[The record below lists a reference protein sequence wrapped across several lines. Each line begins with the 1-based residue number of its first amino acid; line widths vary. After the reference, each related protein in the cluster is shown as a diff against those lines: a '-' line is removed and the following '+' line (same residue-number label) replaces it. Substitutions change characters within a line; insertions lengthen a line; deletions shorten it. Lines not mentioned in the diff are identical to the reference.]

1 MFNSVI
7 AKTDSIVEPSARL
20 QFQINDMMLWGGIV
34 YWEYEVAKGFFDMS
48 ADFTAAYGYKS
59 EDMFPYTIERW
70 KQVIHPDD
78 YQYVLSMFEKVVAG
92 HTDII
97 DIVYRVKTASGEWR
111 YFRRRGGVAEASL
124 VDKKVIRVSGTL
136 QDITDLKVT
145 DQLLQRRDRLLAAV
159 NDAANILLVATA
171 QNFHQSIVKVL
182 HILGMATEVD
192 RVYVWKNELI
202 GGELYSTQVY
212 EWSPDAEPQQGNKL
226 TVKLKY
232 SEAIPTW
239 EAILSTGKC
248 VNNIVRCMP
257 KAEQDQLSPQGIISI
272 LVAPIMFRDEFWGF
286 IGFDDCQNERV
297 WDKTE
302 TGILKSAGML
312 IASAIQRQVTE
323 KALIQAKDNAEVAT
337 KAKSDFLARMS
348 HEIRTPMNAIIGLTH
363 LALLTPLTQQ
373 QKEYIE
379 TAQQSAHIL
388 LRLINDIL
396 DFSKIEAGRMVMEYR
411 EFSIASVISD
421 IAATVG
427 ASIQDKNLEL
437 RIDVDIKL
445 PHAVMGDSVRLHQV
459 VLNLLTNAIKFTTQG
474 TIRLNVEVVEID
486 ILSIVVLFSVSD
498 TGIGMTP
505 TQVQGLFQPFVQA
518 TAATTRQFGGTGL
531 GLVISKKIVEAMH
544 GNISCKSEQ
553 EKGTT
558 FEFTARFGMPLED
571 EIVIVDET
579 TELQTD
585 ALLVGD
591 CLIEQATM
599 QHYFELLRAK
609 VHRIGAEPAE
619 FKKILET
626 GRIKEVDLI
635 VFDFKDLQQSFVP
648 IYTMLCEQHLQP
660 MPVCAIVEHSEL
672 EAVLDELGIK
682 DSVRILQ
689 KPVIAEDLFNVM
701 SMTADR
707 KKQFRHA
714 KKTSGIP
721 LSSTDKSDV
730 YIPDSIRGANIL
742 LAEDNKINQMV
753 ATELLKIEK
762 FVVTVANNGR
772 IAVELLQKQPFD
784 LILMD
789 IQMPE
794 MDGFEATR
802 LIRADSRFS
811 NIPILAMTA
820 NAMSG
825 DRELCMEAGMNDHIP
840 KPIEPQILYRALVK
854 WLRK

>member
-1 MFNSVI
+1 MLDDPPKVSHEILDCIIRDTMPLGYMFWDTEGNGIECSESVVHLFGLSTSQEVFDNWERLSPPIQPPGHPSHVVFKEIVSHANS
-7 AKTDSIVEPSARL
+7 R
-20 QFQINDMMLWGGIV
+20 G
-34 YWEYEVAKGFFDMS
+34 
-48 ADFTAAYGYKS
+48 
-59 EDMFPYTIERW
+59 
-70 KQVIHPDD
+70 
-78 YQYVLSMFEKVVAG
+78 KVVFEWQ
-92 HTDII
+92 HQTI
-97 DIVYRVKTASGEWR
+97 DGKPIPVEVTCLRHSFEGRDFLLAYLYDLRDSQKAQFDLSAQDPYLSSILRSCPICFATLSENRFTFITPFMSNFLGVKVGDS
-111 YFRRRGGVAEASL
+111 FDS
-124 VDKKVIRVSGTL
+124 
-136 QDITDLKVT
+136 
-145 DQLLQRRDRLLAAV
+145 LLAAPE
-159 NDAANILLVATA
+159 T
-171 QNFHQSIVKVL
+171 
-182 HILGMATEVD
+182 TEKI
-192 RVYVWKNELI
+192 YENELVSWVPTTI
-202 GGELYSTQVY
+202 RTQSGETKEMLVYSLCFDEVAGG
-212 EWSPDAEPQQGNKL
+212 
-226 TVKLKY
+226 
-232 SEAIPTW
+232 
-239 EAILSTGKC
+239 
-248 VNNIVRCMP
+248 
-257 KAEQDQLSPQGIISI
+257 
-272 LVAPIMFRDEFWGF
+272 
-286 IGFDDCQNERV
+286 
-297 WDKTE
+297 
-302 TGILKSAGML
+302 
-312 IASAIQRQVTE
+312 TE
-323 KALIQAKDNAEVAT
+323 KIVWLIDMTQSRRLENELKTAKEQAEAAT
-337 KAKSDFLARMS
+337 KAKSEFLANMS

-379 TAQQSAHIL
+379 TAQHSAHIL

-794 MDGFEATR
+794 MDGFEAPR